1 VVTDDDARPLRPAA
15 AEGVAE
21 GLSYALRFDGRGRAG
36 RAGDAPAC
44 AAVPATGA
52 HHHRRP

>member
-1 VVTDDDARPLRPAA
+1 MVTDDDARPLRPAA

-21 GLSYALRFDGRGRAG
+21 GLSFALRFDGRGWVG
-36 RAGDAPAC
+36 RAGDALAC
-44 AAVPATGA
+44 AAIPATGA